1 VNAAV
6 VVTEFA
12 SPRASTLLSGVFP
25 RGTVTIELRGAA
37 DPALAHPD
45 EIRACAP
52 FAAKRTQD
60 YLAGRACARHALHAF
75 DIEDFALGSNAD
87 RSASWPAGFAGSIT
101 HTAGFS
107 AAVVA
112 PQAIATGIGIDAEI
126 VSSVAFDLW
135 PSILTPAE
143 YAVAASWPAERR
155 QRYAAVVFSAKE
167 SFYKCQAP
175 LTGKWLDFLDV
186 VVNVRFDTHTDTS
199 GRFSI
204 APPAACGRTF
214 AARPLTGRFRIEDDL
229 VVTGITYRR
238 LAAVS

>member
-1 VNAAV
+1 VNATV
-6 VVTEFA
+6 VVAEFA
-12 SPRASTLLSGVFP
+12 SPRVSTLVSGVFP
-25 RGTVTIELRGAA
+25 RGAVAIELRGAA

-45 EIRACAP
+45 EVRSCAG
-52 FAAKRTQD
+52 FAAKRTKD
-60 YLAGRACARHALHAF
+60 FLAGRACARHALHAF
-75 DIEDFALGSNAD
+75 GIEGFALGSNPD
-87 RSASWPAGFAGSIT
+87 RSASWPAGFAGSLT

-112 PQAIATGIGIDAEI
+112 PQTAVTGIGIDAEI
-126 VSSVAFDLW
+126 VSSVSIDLW

-143 YAVAASWPAERR
+143 YAVAATWSPERR

-167 SFYKCQAP
+167 SFYKCQSP
-175 LTGKWLDFLDV
+175 LTGAWLDFLDV
-186 VVNVRFDTHTDTS
+186 VVNVRFDTNTDTS